1 MTAITDRIPVAEISR
16 QARQVRFGH
25 TIVALITG
33 TLFAAGFLVAKLFTV
48 LWLALAWV
56 ATSVRLGWQQAQ
68 TRATM
73 PRLTVQEQA
82 DILAENDRLHTEIE
96 RLSGG

>member
-16 QARQVRFGH
+16 QARNVRFGH
-25 TIVALITG
+25 TILAIITG
-33 TLFAAGFLVAKLFTV
+33 VLFGAGWLIAQAFAA
-48 LWLALAWV
+48 LWLVLAWA

-68 TRATM
+68 TRAAA

-82 DILAENDRLHTEIE
+82 DILAENDRLHAEIE
-96 RLSGG
+96 RLNGG